1 MPDLKTLLSGRING
15 KTAKTLANTRSEEEL
30 FALLFNND
38 KRISDNAAWVMTHL
52 PKTADAFLNGRRDTL
67 INEAMHT
74 TSPSKRRL
82 IMNLLERTS
91 FTHKQI
97 RSDFLD
103 FCLNTIVSNEPI
115 GIRSLAIKLAYTQ
128 CIHYPELHTEFDN
141 TLKMMDTTALPPAL
155 KHIRGKM
162 LGRRLR

>member
-1 MPDLKTLLSGRING
+1 MTL
-15 KTAKTLANTRSEEEL
+15 AKTKSEEEL
-30 FALLFNND
+30 LDLLFNDD

-52 PKTADAFLNGRRDTL
+52 PKTADTFLNERQGSL

-82 IMNLLERTS
+82 IMNLLERTT
-91 FTHKQI
+91 FTREQI
-97 RSDFLD
+97 RTDFLD
-103 FCLNTIVSNEPI
+103 FCLKTIVSNEPI